1 MHLRW
6 LASGVHYYVMIDLRY
21 QGNVV
26 GSEECDEIVVGAS
39 WTRGTTGTRGTA
51 GTRGTGTREG
61 GCQGRHKGQMRMT
74 ETIGRGKVGGEQK
87 EDYQC
92 QPPEERQGT
101 PRTSGTYDERECRG

>member
-6 LASGVHYYVMIDLRY
+6 LASDVHYYVMTDLRY

-26 GSEECDEIVVGAS
+26 GSEECGEIVIGAS

-61 GCQGRHKGQMRMT
+61 GRQGRHKGQMRIS

-87 EDYQC
+87 
-92 QPPEERQGT
+92 GGLSMS
-101 PRTSGTYDERECRG
+101 TSGGALRDAENIRDV